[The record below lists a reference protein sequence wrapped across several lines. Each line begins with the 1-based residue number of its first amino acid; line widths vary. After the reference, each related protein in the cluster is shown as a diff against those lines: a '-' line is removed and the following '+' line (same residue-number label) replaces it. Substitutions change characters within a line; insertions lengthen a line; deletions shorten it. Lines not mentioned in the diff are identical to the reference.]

1 MTRKREHEAMFVIT
15 KKNRWVLTATFRHGE
30 EGSPVA
36 AKDGIVDKEAP
47 FKYRLATLKCKRPC
61 VLFST
66 PPICV
71 LNTPEECWALAQWM
85 IAASMA
91 MQSAIDRRKQKRGD
105 E

>member
-1 MTRKREHEAMFVIT
+1 
-15 KKNRWVLTATFRHGE
+15 LTATFRHGDE
-30 EGSPVA
+30 DSPVA
-36 AKDGIVDKEAP
+36 AKTGIVDTKAP
-47 FKYRLATLKCKRPC
+47 FKYRLATLRCKRPC

-71 LNTPEECWALAQWM
+71 LNKPEECWALAQWL

-91 MQSAIDRRKQKRGD
+91 MQSAIDRRKQQLEG